1 MFSIKNLKISFD
13 GKTQVVKNIN
23 MNIERGKI
31 TALVGE
37 SGCGKSVTALS
48 MMNLLP
54 RNASYSYEQLII
66 DGENSLMSSCR
77 KKFGI
82 IFQDAVGSLNP
93 VYTVGNLLIEIAR
106 KKLDISRAKA
116 YKLIIDHLR
125 EVDFENPEGI
135 MKKYSFE
142 LSGGMCQRI
151 MIVMAMLGNPDYLIA
166 DEPTTALD
174 VTVQYQILKRI
185 VNLRNQN
192 GTGVLFI
199 THDLG
204 VVAEIADFVYVMKD
218 GQIVESNDVKSIFIN
233 PKHHYTKELISS
245 I

>member
-1 MFSIKNLKISFD
+1 MFSIKNLRISFD
-13 GKTQVVKNIN
+13 GENLVVKNVN
-23 MNIERGKI
+23 LSIEKRKI

-48 MMNLLP
+48 IMNLLSK
-54 RNASYSYEQLII
+54 NISKSCDQLII
-66 DGENSLMSSCR
+66 DGEIKSLYSYR

-82 IFQDAVGSLNP
+82 IFQDAVGALNP

-106 KKLDISRAKA
+106 TKLDISKTKA
-116 YKLIIDHLR
+116 YELVIQKLR
-125 EVDFENPEGI
+125 EFSFESPKEI
-135 MKKYSFE
+135 MRQYSFE

-151 MIVMAMLGNPDYLIA
+151 MIIMAMLGNPDYLIA

-174 VTVQYQILKRI
+174 VTVQFQILKRI
-185 VNLRNQN
+185 VELKNKNN
-192 GTGVLFI
+192 TGILFI

-204 VVAEIADFVYVMKD
+204 VVAEIADFVYIMKA
-218 GQIVESNDVKSIFIN
+218 GEIVEYNDVENIFIN
-233 PKHHYTKELISS
+233 PKHHYTEELINS